1 MSLEDEEAEA
11 AGAALEEEEA
21 AVAAAAAAEP
31 AAESGPGPKSVL
43 EGIDW
48 NVLGQMMGGK
58 AMGLGRFQFACFL
71 TNEVRV

>member
-1 MSLEDEEAEA
+1 M
-11 AGAALEEEEA
+11 
-21 AVAAAAAAEP
+21 
-31 AAESGPGPKSVL
+31 PGPKSVL

-71 TNEVRV
+71 TNEVRAPPTRHLLANDCFPYPLMTLDPALFIIPTF